1 MSIVDQ
7 QFKVILM
14 MSALLNGDNL
24 KQNYRDVVGDNPK
37 RFIGHKMEI
46 IT

>member
-1 MSIVDQ
+1 
-7 QFKVILM
+7 

-37 RFIGHKMEI
+37 RFIGHKYGNNNVMG
-46 IT
+46 